1 MDKKQLHETLEQL
14 HRELQQI
21 ESVDDSEQQTLQ
33 KLMTDIEKL
42 TQSREISQ
50 QQAYEPLVEGLKEG
64 IEKFEASHPR
74 TTLLMGQVADALA
87 KIGI

>member
-14 HRELQQI
+14 HAELQQI
-21 ESVDDSEQQTLQ
+21 ESVDESEKQTLQ

-42 TQSREISQ
+42 TQSRESNQ
-50 QQAYEPLVEGLKEG
+50 QQAYEPLVEELKEG
-64 IEKFEASHPR
+64 IEKFEASHPNAA
-74 TTLLMGQVADALA
+74 LLMGQVADALA